1 MQKETIIPG
10 FTKYRPLIVI
20 IVLILLMCA
29 AFQFE
34 AGSFNADMFM
44 RHFMGLFFV
53 IFSMFKLINIE
64 GFQKGFRMY
73 DILAKNYP
81 AYGYLYPFVELALG
95 LVYLSNFLPM
105 VTNLITFIVM
115 TISSIG
121 VIKSIKSGMNLK
133 CACLGTI
140 LNVPLSTVSVIENV
154 GMGLMAAGML
164 LKGLF

>member
-1 MQKETIIPG
+1 MEKET
-10 FTKYRPLIVI
+10 TTSVLVKYRPLII
-20 IVLILLMCA
+20 IILLILLMCA
-29 AFQFE
+29 AFQF
-34 AGSFNADMFM
+34 ASGRFDSAMFM

-53 IFSMFKLINIE
+53 IFSMFKLINID
-64 GFQKGFRMY
+64 GFQKGFLMY

-95 LVYLSNFLPM
+95 LAYLSNSLPM
-105 VTNLITFIVM
+105 FTNLVTFIVM

-140 LNVPLSTVSVIENV
+140 LNVPLSTVSIIENV